1 MADTPKLDP
10 DCFLYIEHFFNQEKS
25 DELYN
30 FLKDNIEWEEKE
42 ITLFGNTYLQPRL
55 IAWFGD
61 KDYKYSRSILKKK
74 KMPRVVKEIKEK
86 IEEKLNCK
94 FNSVLLN
101 YYRDGNDSM
110 GLHSDD
116 ERELGPKPNI
126 ASLSLGEIRDFT
138 VKSKIDGYTQKIQ
151 LQPGSLLLMKGDA
164 QKIYSHGI
172 NKTKKN
178 VGGRINLTFRY
189 VY

>member
-1 MADTPKLDP
+1 MVDNPKLDP
-10 DCFLYIEHFFNQEKS
+10 DCFFYIENFLDKKKS

-30 FLKDNIEWEEKE
+30 FLKDNIKWEKKE
-42 ITLFGNTYLQPRL
+42 ITLFGKTYLQPRL
-55 IAWFGD
+55 IAWFGE
-61 KDYKYSRSILKKK
+61 KDYTYSKSVLKKK
-74 KMPRVVKEIKEK
+74 NMPKAVEEIKER
-86 IEEKLNCK
+86 IEKKLNCK

-126 ASLSLGEIRDFT
+126 ASLSLGGIREFT
-138 VKSKIDGYTQKIQ
+138 IKSRIDGYTQKIQ
-151 LQPGSLLLMKGDA
+151 LQSGSLLLMKGNA

-172 NKTKKN
+172 PKTKKN
-178 VGGRINLTFRY
+178 VGARINLTFRY
-189 VY
+189 IY